1 MVPVCPRCVVHHK
14 SVRHVAVGGERA
26 LGDPNNAVVLH
37 MSLHVK
43 PMPVNRMPIH
53 RILVVEVND
62 KRVSL
67 RNRDC
72 WRRQLPRQGRLR
84 KRGYIGNRALNDPL
98 LHRSCVQRHSGVV
111 PSLYCGASGVVQR
124 LLCRLVFTGFAHDM
138 CTHTC
143 LLIPRTLWALPSG
156 DAMKYPM
163 VKVCSTTVHSARSP
177 PRRPTSNNDRI
188 SLAMFT
194 AAMSLP
200 GACEGGGRNDRN
212 SSNRA
217 RGGGGACR
225 FWWSLSSATICLF
238 FLSTL

>member
-1 MVPVCPRCVVHHK
+1 MSPCVTVIVGEGSYHGK
-14 SVRHVAVGGERA
+14 GAYVREDTSGTA
-26 LGDPNNAVVLH
+26 
-37 MSLHVK
+37 
-43 PMPVNRMPIH
+43 
-53 RILVVEVND
+53 
-62 KRVSL
+62 
-67 RNRDC
+67 
-72 WRRQLPRQGRLR
+72 
-84 KRGYIGNRALNDPL
+84 
-98 LHRSCVQRHSGVV
+98 QRSGVTQKV
-111 PSLYCGASGVVQR
+111 QQPYSAIVALYLPCNCGAGSSAPSACFAG
-124 LLCRLVFTGFAHDM
+124 LCSPGLHM

-212 SSNRA
+212 SSDGA